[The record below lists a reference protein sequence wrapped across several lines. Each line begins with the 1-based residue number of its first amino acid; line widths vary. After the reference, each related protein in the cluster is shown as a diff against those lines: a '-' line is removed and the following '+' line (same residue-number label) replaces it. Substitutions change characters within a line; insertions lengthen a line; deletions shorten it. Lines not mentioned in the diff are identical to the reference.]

1 MAKSIR
7 MQRDEL
13 VWETR
18 VNYFTE
24 DDWNRVKEWLKGF
37 LDKKDADKPCTWTGH
52 QVIIYN
58 RIKDLTFEE
67 VLADF
72 ERFEKLDKVDE
83 GNDYIQIELIN
94 KSSNGETWTYNQSLH
109 DLVLEWVREDNYD
122 SDVTDS
128 QYADN
133 YEEYVEIVED

>member
-1 MAKSIR
+1 MGKSIR

-24 DDWNRVKEWLKGF
+24 HVWNKLKKWLSAF
-37 LDKKDADKPCTWTGH
+37 VNQEEANQAYTWVGH

-58 RIKDLTFEE
+58 RVKDLTFDD

-72 ERFEKLDKVDE
+72 EEFEKNYESDKC
-83 GNDYIQIELIN
+83 IKFELTN
-94 KSSNGETWTYNQSLH
+94 KKYNGETWTCNLFLH
-109 DLVLEWVREDNYD
+109 DLIITWLREDNHN
-122 SDVTDS
+122 SDIVNTE
-128 QYADN
+128 YANDN
-133 YEEYVEIVED
+133 EEFVEILKD

>member
-1 MAKSIR
+1 MGKSIR

-24 DDWNRVKEWLKGF
+24 HDWNKLKKWLSAF
-37 LDKKDADKPCTWTGH
+37 VNQEEANQAYTWVGH

-58 RIKDLTFEE
+58 RVKDLTFDD

-72 ERFEKLDKVDE
+72 EEFEKNYESDKC
-83 GNDYIQIELIN
+83 IKFELTN
-94 KSSNGETWTYNQSLH
+94 KKYNGETWTCNLFLH
-109 DLVLEWVREDNYD
+109 DLIITWLREDNHN
-122 SDVTDS
+122 SDIVNTE
-128 QYADN
+128 YANDN
-133 YEEYVEIVED
+133 EEFVEILKD

>member
-24 DDWNRVKEWLKGF
+24 DDWNKLKKWLSAF
-37 LDKKDADKPCTWTGH
+37 VNQEEANQIDTWVGH

-58 RIKDLTFEE
+58 RVKDLTFDD

-72 ERFEKLDKVDE
+72 EEFEKNYERDKC
-83 GNDYIQIELIN
+83 IKFELTN
-94 KSSNGETWTYNQSLH
+94 KKYNGETWTCNLFLH
-109 DLVLEWVREDNYD
+109 DLIVTWLREDNYN
-122 SDVTDS
+122 SDIVNTE
-128 QYADN
+128 YANDN
-133 YEEYVEIVED
+133 EEYVEIIEK

>member
-1 MAKSIR
+1 MSKSIR

-24 DDWNRVKEWLKGF
+24 DDWNKLKKWLSTFVNQAGANQI
-37 LDKKDADKPCTWTGH
+37 DTWVGH

-58 RIKDLTFEE
+58 RIKDLTFDD

-72 ERFEKLDKVDE
+72 KEFEK
-83 GNDYIQIELIN
+83 
-94 KSSNGETWTYNQSLH
+94 
-109 DLVLEWVREDNYD
+109 
-122 SDVTDS
+122 
-128 QYADN
+128 N
-133 YEEYVEIVED
+133 YESDKCII

>member
-1 MAKSIR
+1 MGKSIR

-24 DDWNRVKEWLKGF
+24 DDWNKIKEWLSTF
-37 LDKKDADKPCTWTGH
+37 VDQAEANQIDTWVGH

-58 RIKDLTFEE
+58 RVKDLTFND

-72 ERFEKLDKVDE
+72 EEFEKNYESDKCIKV
-83 GNDYIQIELIN
+83 ELTN
-94 KSSNGETWTYNQSLH
+94 KKYNGEIWTHNLFLH
-109 DLVLEWVREDNYD
+109 DLIIEWMREDNYD
-122 SDVTDS
+122 SDIVNTEYANDS
-128 QYADN
+128 
-133 YEEYVEIVED
+133 EEYVEILKD

>member
-1 MAKSIR
+1 MGKSIR

-24 DDWNRVKEWLKGF
+24 DDWNKLKKWLSAF
-37 LDKKDADKPCTWTGH
+37 VNQEESNQAYTWASH

-58 RIKDLTFEE
+58 RVKDLTFDD

-72 ERFEKLDKVDE
+72 EEFEKNYESDKCIKV
-83 GNDYIQIELIN
+83 ELTN
-94 KSSNGETWTYNQSLH
+94 KKYNGETWTCNLFLH
-109 DLVLEWVREDNYD
+109 DLLVTWLREDNYN
-122 SDVTDS
+122 SDIVNTE
-128 QYADN
+128 YANDN
-133 YEEYVEIVED
+133 EEYVEIIKD

>member
-7 MQRDEL
+7 MHRDEL

-24 DDWNRVKEWLKGF
+24 EDWNRTKEWLKSF
-37 LDKKDADKPCTWTGH
+37 LDKEDADKPCTWTGH

-58 RIKDLTFEE
+58 CIKDLTFEE

-72 ERFEKLDKVDE
+72 EKFEK
-83 GNDYIQIELIN
+83 DYESDDCIHIELIY
-94 KSSNGETWTYNQSLH
+94 KSYNGDTWTYTQFLH
-109 DLVLEWVREDNYD
+109 DLVLEWVREDNYE
-122 SDVTDS
+122 SDVVDS

-133 YEEYVEIVED
+133 YEEYIEIVED

>member
-1 MAKSIR
+1 MSKSIR

-24 DDWNRVKEWLKGF
+24 DDWNKLKKWLSAF
-37 LDKKDADKPCTWTGH
+37 VNQEEANQIYTWVGH

-58 RIKDLTFEE
+58 QVKDLTFDD

-72 ERFEKLDKVDE
+72 EEFEKNYESDKCIKV
-83 GNDYIQIELIN
+83 ELTN
-94 KSSNGETWTYNQSLH
+94 KKYNGETWTCNLFLH
-109 DLVLEWVREDNYD
+109 DLIVTWLREDNHN
-122 SDVTDS
+122 SDIVNTE
-128 QYADN
+128 YANDN
-133 YEEYVEIVED
+133 EEYVEILKD